1 MAPPTPPPPQNQ
13 LPPINPLR
21 KPFIKVL
28 LLTILCSLSYI
39 LGSYKTQNFSSP
51 ISSSTTLLR
60 DPNCLQTKNLSTHQN
75 YSPQTLHYEPQH
87 TLSLPLHPPKPH
99 KFSICPRNFTHYCP
113 CQDPHRESQ
122 YSVERL
128 LHRERHCPN
137 DAEKLR
143 CLVPKPQGYRRP
155 VPWPKS
161 RDYAWFN
168 NVPFKRLTVSKKDQN
183 WVRLEGDRLFF
194 PGGGTSF
201 PMGIKGYIDRLKKMV
216 PLKSGTIRT
225 VLDVGCGVASF
236 GASLMDYKILTM
248 SIAPRDIHEAQVQ
261 FALERGVPAM
271 LGVLSMHRLPYP
283 SRSFDMAHCSRC
295 LVQWTAYDGLNL
307 LEIDRVLRPG
317 GYWVLSGPPIGWR
330 VSYKGWERSAQDLE
344 SEQNNLEDLA
354 RLLCWKKVREKGLF
368 AVWQKPTNHVHC
380 SQKLKALKSPKF
392 CNDAD
397 PDAAWYRK
405 MDACITP
412 LPKVVDIHDVSGG
425 ALEKWPKRL
434 KSAPPRLNTAT
445 SEGTTTWTFDKDN
458 IQWKRRVLYY
468 DSVLKLFGG
477 RYRNVMDMNAGL
489 GGFAAALSEYPVWV
503 MNVVPVDAKF
513 NTLGIVYERGL
524 IGTYMNWCEAF
535 STYPRTYDLIH
546 AHGLFSLYIAKCN
559 ILDILLEMHRI
570 VRPEGAIIIRDHV
583 DIIVKVKDLI
593 ERLRWNSKLSHS
605 ETGPFHPEKI
615 LFVEL

>member
-1 MAPPTPPPPQNQ
+1 MPNCRKNGTSNTTPPQNL
-13 LPPINPLR
+13 LPPLR
-21 KPFIKVL
+21 KPLMKVL
-28 LLTILCSLSYI
+28 LLTILCSLSYF
-39 LGSYKTQNFSSP
+39 LGSYKTQNFPPS
-51 ISSSTTLLR
+51 ISSSTTLLQ
-60 DPNCLQTKNLSTHQN
+60 DPNCLQTKNLSTHQK
-75 YSPQTLHYEPQH
+75 YPPQPLHYESQH
-87 TLSLPLHPPKPH
+87 TLSLPLHPPKTH
-99 KFSICPRNFTHYCP
+99 NFSICPRNFTHYCP

-168 NVPFKRLTVSKKDQN
+168 NVPFKRLTVSKKN

-201 PMGIKGYIDRLKKMV
+201 PMGIKGYIDRLKKIV

-225 VLDVGCGVASF
+225 VLDVASF

-271 LGVLSMHRLPYP
+271 LGVLSMNRLPYP

-307 LEIDRVLRPG
+307 LEIDRVLHPG
-317 GYWVLSGPPIGWR
+317 GFWVLSGPPIGWR

-344 SEQNNLEDLA
+344 KNLA
-354 RLLCWKKVREKGLF
+354 RRLCWKKVREKGLF

-380 SQKLKALKSPKF
+380 FQKLKALKSPKF
-392 CNDAD
+392 CNEVD

-458 IQWKRRVLYY
+458 IQWKQRVLYY

-477 RYRNVMDMNAGL
+477 
-489 GGFAAALSEYPVWV
+489 
-503 MNVVPVDAKF
+503 
-513 NTLGIVYERGL
+513 
-524 IGTYMNWCEAF
+524 
-535 STYPRTYDLIH
+535 
-546 AHGLFSLYIAKCN
+546 
-559 ILDILLEMHRI
+559 
-570 VRPEGAIIIRDHV
+570 VRPSQ
-583 DIIVKVKDLI
+583 L
-593 ERLRWNSKLSHS
+593 
-605 ETGPFHPEKI
+605 TPEHMI
-615 LFVEL
+615 